1 MDLMTRP
8 LTRKEVSDMVEND
21 EIPFKVHIDKIL
33 ALSCKNDESDDAVFD
48 FSNKVSQLILG
59 NTDGT
64 VVCWDI
70 VEEIS
75 PQILEI
81 EGVLNVAHFLF
92 GCMDG
97 SEMIEQWENDCAA
110 NIAYAHN
117 NGDLYEGKW

>member
-21 EIPFKVHIDKIL
+21 EIPFKVRIDKIL

-48 FSNKVSQLILG
+48 FSNEVSQLVLG

-64 VVCWDI
+64 VVCWNI

-75 PQILEI
+75 SQI
-81 EGVLNVAHFLF
+81 LNVAHFLF

-97 SEMIEQWENDCAA
+97 SEMIEQWENDCAV

>member
-21 EIPFKVHIDKIL
+21 EIRFKIRIDKIL
-33 ALSCKNDESDDAVFD
+33 ALSCKNDESDDAVFG
-48 FSNKVSQLILG
+48 FSNEVSQLVLG
-59 NTDGT
+59 NTDGA
-64 VVCWDI
+64 VVCWNI

-75 PQILEI
+75 SQILEI

-110 NIAYAHN
+110 NIVYAHN

>member
-21 EIPFKVHIDKIL
+21 EIPFKVRIDKIL
-33 ALSCKNDESDDAVFD
+33 TLSCKNDESDDAVFD
-48 FSNKVSQLILG
+48 FSNEVSQLVLG

-64 VVCWDI
+64 VVCWNI

-75 PQILEI
+75 SQILEI
-81 EGVLNVAHFLF
+81 EGILNVAHFLF

-97 SEMIEQWENDCAA
+97 SEMIEQWENDCAV

>member
-21 EIPFKVHIDKIL
+21 EIPFKVRIDKIL
-33 ALSCKNDESDDAVFD
+33 ALSCKNDESDDTVFD
-48 FSNKVSQLILG
+48 FSNEVSQLVLG

-64 VVCWDI
+64 VVCWNI

-75 PQILEI
+75 SQILEI
-81 EGVLNVAHFLF
+81 EGILNVAHFLF

-97 SEMIEQWENDCAA
+97 SEMIEQWENDCAV